1 MLDVVVL
8 CCIVSSFSK
17 SKFTDHISVKLQR
30 ELERGEYVVDE
41 ILAKKKIDG
50 KVKYLVRF
58 VGYPEPEWVSAQKS
72 FAPAIQKFNVQAKQQ
87 PQAQK
92 KLPAAVY
99 SLQILPQKKP
109 GNLLAIGPKQLVH
122 AIFGRSCPSYFTHLV

>member
-1 MLDVVVL
+1 MYKLLGPDG
-8 CCIVSSFSK
+8 K
-17 SKFTDHISVKLQR
+17 EISRFFLQQDLQRVDPVKLQR

-72 FAPAIQKFNVQAKQQ
+72 FAPAIQKFKSQAKQQ

-92 KLPAAVY
+92 KLPTEPPVIEDEPAVPVT
-99 SLQILPQKKP
+99 QTRR
-109 GNLLAIGPKQLVH
+109 G
-122 AIFGRSCPSYFTHLV
+122 